1 MLKDAEATVSQQRFG
16 IPFMHCGCPLP
27 GDTIGQRLS
36 KLTFRLKSP
45 SFSQTHSPLHSPT
58 NNSTY
63 PLFHSHPFTT
73 TLTPNLSHP
82 STFLVVS
89 TRRRWRERHARFNT
103 QPQIQGTYLT
113 FLLSVSSYIHT
124 SNIRA
129 GSDCSGP
136 LTYASR
142 IY

>member
-1 MLKDAEATVSQQRFG
+1 MSPGRFSQS
-16 IPFMHCGCPLP
+16 IHSLLLP
-27 GDTIGQRLS
+27 AISFKQSNKLPPSSLPRPRLS
-36 KLTFRLKSP
+36 LSP
-45 SFSQTHSPLHSPT
+45 SFSQTHTPLHSPT

-89 TRRRWRERHARFNT
+89 TRRRRRERHARFNT